1 MRRLMA
7 LMRKEFTHMRRD
19 PRTLRSIFLMPLLQL
34 FLLGYA
40 ANTDIQN
47 VSAVVF
53 DQDQSQSSRALL
65 DAYRASGFFLLDHVA
80 YREDDVTRLIDS
92 GEVKAGIIIPPGYAR
107 ELNAGRTAQIAVL
120 IDGSDPSIA
129 APTLSA
135 ATLIGQSYATN
146 IRAEQLSARA
156 ANAAGASPLEV
167 RSRVL
172 YNPNL
177 LSSYNMI
184 PGLIGTILQL
194 TTMMLTSFAIVRERE
209 RGTIEQLIVTPIRN
223 WELMVAKITPY
234 VLVSMVNVVLVLL
247 IGNVWFGVPIH
258 GSVPLLLA
266 LTGLFI
272 LPNLGIGLFIST
284 FARTQME
291 AQFSIQP
298 ILLPSLFLSG
308 FLFPLATLP
317 PFLQFISIFIPLR
330 YFLVIVRGIVVK
342 GIGFELLIPQIV
354 ALSIFAVVLVV
365 FAILRFHKT
374 LD

>member
-19 PRTLRSIFLMPLLQL
+19 PRTLRSIFMMPLLQL

-65 DAYRASGFFLLDHVA
+65 DAYRASGFFQFDHIAFSDADVV
-80 YREDDVTRLIDS
+80 RMIDDGTA
-92 GEVKAGIIIPPGYAR
+92 KAGIIIPPGYAKD
-107 ELNAGRTAQIAVL
+107 LNSGRTAQIAVL

-129 APTLSA
+129 TPTLSA
-135 ATLIGQSYATN
+135 ATLIGQSYATDV
-146 IRAEQLSARA
+146 RAEQLSARVSTA
-156 ANAAGASPLEV
+156 RAGLPLEV
-167 RSRVL
+167 RTRVL

-184 PGLIGTILQL
+184 PGLIGTILSM

-234 VLVSMVNVVLVLL
+234 VLVSMVNVIIILL
-247 IGNVWFGVPIH
+247 LGNLWFKVPIQ
-258 GSVPLLLA
+258 GSIPLLLL

-272 LPNLGIGLFIST
+272 VPNLGIGLLISAT
-284 FARTQME
+284 ARSQME
-291 AQFSIQP
+291 AQFLIQP
-298 ILLPSLFLSG
+298 ILLPSMFLSG
-308 FLFPLATLP
+308 FLFPVATLP
-317 PFLQFISIFIPLR
+317 PFLRLVSSIIPLS
-330 YFLVIVRGIVVK
+330 YFLVVVRGIVVK
-342 GIGFELLIPQIV
+342 GIGFEYLIPQVV
-354 ALSIFAVVLVV
+354 ALCIFSVILVTA
-365 FAILRFHKT
+365 AILRFRKT